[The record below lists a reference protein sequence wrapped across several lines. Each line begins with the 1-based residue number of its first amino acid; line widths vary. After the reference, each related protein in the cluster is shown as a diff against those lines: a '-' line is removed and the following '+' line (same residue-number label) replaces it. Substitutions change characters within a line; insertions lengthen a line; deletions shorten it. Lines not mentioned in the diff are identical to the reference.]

1 MVKFLEKYVDK
12 SLESIA
18 GKSKMIKAIIYSIL
32 MIALTFGTAELLMKN
47 EGKKMGKW
55 RGSMLVRM
63 LYNVIM
69 TIFHH
74 HIHYLD
80 KQVATA
86 TLATIFFSVYMKY
99 GLEEYSIWFIYF
111 TLANIWIWE
120 TMDNL
125 EDEELKINS
134 LKELEQKILELDQE

>member
-1 MVKFLEKYVDK
+1 MVKFLEKYLDK
-12 SLESIA
+12 NIEGIT
-18 GKSKMIKAIIYSIL
+18 GESKMVKAIIYSIL
-32 MIALTFGTAELLMKN
+32 MISLSFGTAELLIKY

-69 TIFHH
+69 TVFHH

-80 KQVATA
+80 KQVGTA
-86 TLATIFFSVYMKY
+86 TLVTIFFSVYMKY

-111 TLANIWIWE
+111 TLANVWIWE

-125 EDEELKINS
+125 EDAELKVNS
-134 LKELEQKILELDQE
+134 LNLEQE